1 MSTIYLNKTVHILL
15 LITLL
20 ALSLNAKHISWYGSF
35 DKAHKVA
42 LKENKNLMVLLIKKD
57 CKPCQESMKTVFLNH
72 PYIDEINSDF
82 ISVIVTKDQEE
93 SYPIEMLYTFTYP
106 TLFFLDN
113 RELFVCKPIRG
124 EVTPEKLKNHLKL
137 CK

>member
-1 MSTIYLNKTVHILL
+1 MRFFILIAL
-15 LITLL
+15 LIS
-20 ALSLNAKHISWYGSF
+20 ALNASHISWQGDF
-35 DKAHKVA
+35 GKAHQLA
-42 LKENKNLMVLLIKKD
+42 LKENKKLMVLLIKKD
-57 CKPCQESMKTVFLNH
+57 CAECIETIKTTFINQ
-72 PYIDEINSDF
+72 PYIDKINREY
-82 ISVIVTKDQEE
+82 ISVLITKDQKS

-124 EVTPEKLKNHLKL
+124 EVTPNKLNSYLEQ

>member
-1 MSTIYLNKTVHILL
+1 MRF
-15 LITLL
+15 LIFVTLL
-20 ALSLNAKHISWYGSF
+20 VLTLNANHVSWYGNF
-35 DKAHKVA
+35 DKAHQAAV
-42 LKENKNLMVLLIKKD
+42 KENKKLMVLLIEKD
-57 CKPCQESMKTVFLNH
+57 CKPCKESIKKTFINQL
-72 PYIDEINSDF
+72 YIEEINDSF
-82 ISVIVTKDQEE
+82 ISVIVTKNQKE

-124 EVTPEKLKNHLKL
+124 EVTPERLKNHLKL

>member
-1 MSTIYLNKTVHILL
+1 MRSLILISML
-15 LITLL
+15 VLTLS
-20 ALSLNAKHISWYGSF
+20 ATHVRWYGNF
-35 DKAHKVA
+35 DKAHQVA
-42 LKENKNLMVLLIKKD
+42 IKEDKKLMVLLIEKD
-57 CKPCQESMKTVFLNH
+57 CSPCQESIKTAFINQ
-72 PYIDEINSDF
+72 PYIDEINDSF
-82 ISVIVTKDQEE
+82 ISVIVTKNQKE

-124 EVTPEKLKNHLKL
+124 EVTPERLKNHLKL

>member
-1 MSTIYLNKTVHILL
+1 MHF
-15 LITLL
+15 LIFATLL
-20 ALSLNAKHISWYGSF
+20 VSTLNASHVSWYGNF
-35 DKAHKVA
+35 DKAHQAAVKA
-42 LKENKNLMVLLIKKD
+42 NKKLMVLLIEKD
-57 CKPCQESMKTVFLNH
+57 CKPCKESIKTTFINQ
-72 PYIDEINSDF
+72 PYIKEIDDNF
-82 ISVIVTKDQEE
+82 ISVIVRRNQKE

-124 EVTPEKLKNHLKL
+124 EVTPESLKNHLKL

>member
-1 MSTIYLNKTVHILL
+1 MRFLIFTALL
-15 LITLL
+15 VLT
-20 ALSLNAKHISWYGSF
+20 LNASHVRWYSNF
-35 DKAHKVA
+35 DKAHQLA
-42 LKENKNLMVLLIKKD
+42 IKESKKLMVLLIEKD
-57 CKPCQESMKTVFLNH
+57 CKPCKESIKTAFSNQ
-72 PYIDEINSDF
+72 PYIDEINDSF
-82 ISVIVTKDQEE
+82 ISVIVTKNQKE

-124 EVTPEKLKNHLKL
+124 EVTPERLKNHLKS

>member
-1 MSTIYLNKTVHILL
+1 MRFLIFIALL
-15 LITLL
+15 VLTLK
-20 ALSLNAKHISWYGSF
+20 ASHVSWYGNF
-35 DKAHKVA
+35 DKARQAA

-57 CKPCQESMKTVFLNH
+57 CQTCRESVKTTFLNQ
-72 PYIDEINSDF
+72 PYIDEINDNF
-82 ISVIVTKDQEE
+82 ISVIVTKKQKE

-124 EVTPEKLKNHLKL
+124 EVTPERLKKHLRL

>member
-1 MSTIYLNKTVHILL
+1 MRFII

-20 ALSLNAKHISWYGSF
+20 GLALNANHVRWYGNY
-35 DKAHKVA
+35 DKAHKAA
-42 LKENKNLMVLLIKKD
+42 LKENKKLMVLLINKD
-57 CKPCQESMKTVFLNH
+57 CKPCQESIKTTFINQ
-72 PYIDEINSDF
+72 PYIDEINEKY
-82 ISVIVTKDQEE
+82 ISVIVTKNQKE

-124 EVTPEKLKNHLKL
+124 KVTPERLKNHLKL
-137 CK
+137 CN